1 MRILADI
8 QISNVQ
14 LAVAID
20 SAGQD
25 HALEKKFQYR
35 L

>member
-1 MRILADI
+1 MRTLADI

-14 LAVAID
+14 LAIAIV

-25 HALEKKFQYR
+25 HASEKKFQYR